1 LPQVLQTG
9 WFGAQALRSWL
20 RYHPSEMS
28 SKLLCLLLTAVLVGS
43 LPGSAQQASRKK
55 QTAAQAIAPDY
66 ADVRYG
72 PAERNRFDLWK
83 APGVAN
89 APLAVFIHGGGFVGG
104 DKSVLNPG
112 VLRKMLDAKVSV
124 AAVNYR
130 FLKDAPIQSI
140 LRDCA
145 RAVQFLR
152 ANAKQ
157 YGIDKQRVAAF
168 GGSAGAGTS
177 LWLAFHDDLAEP
189 GSPDPVLRESSRLVA
204 AASTAGQATYDI
216 TRWKEFLGEEAM
228 TRHSKPTDLPAFFGL
243 ASIAEM
249 ESPAGQKIRA
259 DVDMLALI
267 STGDAP
273 VYLVASSRHDG
284 LTNRGDVNHTAKHS
298 RMVKQ
303 QCEAKGVKAVVEI
316 TDGEANRAAG
326 HVDFLIEHLRNG
338 NAAYQ

>member
-1 LPQVLQTG
+1 
-9 WFGAQALRSWL
+9 
-20 RYHPSEMS
+20 M
-28 SKLLCLLLTAVLVGS
+28 
-43 LPGSAQQASRKK
+43 PGSAQQANNNKKK
-55 QTAAQAIAPDY
+55 QQQTTAQVIAPDY

-83 APGVAN
+83 ATGVET

-104 DKSVLNPG
+104 DKSALSAG
-112 VLRKMLDAKVSV
+112 VLRKLLDAKVSV

-145 RAVQFLR
+145 RAIQFLR

-177 LWLAFHDDLAEP
+177 LWLAFHDDLAQP

-204 AASTAGQATYDI
+204 AASTAGQATYNI

-228 TRHSKPTDLPAFFGL
+228 TRHSKPTDLPAFYGL
-243 ASIAEM
+243 PSIAEM
-249 ESPAGQKIRA
+249 ESPAGQKVRA

-267 STGDAP
+267 SAGDAP
-273 VYLVASSRHDG
+273 VYLIASSRHNG

-298 RMVKQ
+298 QMVKQ
-303 QCEAKGVKAVVEI
+303 QCDAKGVKAVVEI

-326 HVDFLIEHLRNG
+326 HVYFLIEHLRS